1 MSRPHETDC
10 QTNQIGQNQ
19 TRLPHGRPQR
29 KKTMSTNKTQTMDE
43 AFFEEYTSNDAILK
57 YTKAT
62 AGTGISY
69 LLDHDYKDIYMRALE
84 NLSPEV
90 KQRGIRMLEF
100 GCGGGMNLVHL
111 VAVLTKAGIKVQKA
125 VGTDFSPVLIEAAKK
140 ESSNYL
146 RPEDQGRIEFHIAKN
161 ESLVDDIASVTGT
174 PPAKLA
180 GSFDFILGVNTMRYS
195 HRGGREMS
203 CARDILTL
211 LAPGGIC
218 VNIDMN
224 NRFPAFRSALK
235 NKFRAHKL
243 EECYIPSLEE
253 YAAPFKK
260 TGFELL
266 RQEHFCWVPHSGGKA
281 MCQVMRALTPVLST
295 VAKTR
300 AMRSLIVARKPQAGR

>member
-1 MSRPHETDC
+1 MS
-10 QTNQIGQNQ
+10 I
-19 TRLPHGRPQR
+19 
-29 KKTMSTNKTQTMDE
+29 NKTQTMDE
-43 AFFEEYTSNDAILK
+43 AFFEEYTSHDAILK

-62 AGTGISY
+62 AGSGISY

-111 VAVLTKAGIKVQKA
+111 VSVLTQAGLKIQTA
-125 VGTDFSPVLIEAAKK
+125 IGTDFSPVLIDAAKR
-140 ESSNYL
+140 ESKNYL
-146 RPEDQGRIEFHIAKN
+146 RPEDQGRIQFHIAKN
-161 ESLVDDIASVTGT
+161 ETLIADIAAATGADR
-174 PPAKLA
+174 AKLL

-195 HRGGREMS
+195 HRGGREMN
-203 CARDILTL
+203 CARDIMDL

-235 NKFRAHKL
+235 NKFRSHKV

-253 YAAPFKK
+253 YSAPFEK
-260 TGFELL
+260 TGFEML
-266 RQEHFCWVPHSGGKA
+266 RREHFCWVPHSGGKA
-281 MCQVMRALTPVLST
+281 MCTVMRVLGPVLST
-295 VAKTR
+295 VAPTR
-300 AMRSLIVARKPQAGR
+300 AMRSLVVARKPLSAR